1 MDRFEEERVIL
12 DKLSKV
18 LKNVESVSG
27 ALSQENRRDGV
38 ALNLELQGEALKH
51 LRHLLDMYLN
61 NTALLVVSIHLI
73 STLSMCNSRKGKL

>member
-38 ALNLELQGEALKH
+38 AINLELQGEP
-51 LRHLLDMYLN
+51 
-61 NTALLVVSIHLI
+61 
-73 STLSMCNSRKGKL
+73 